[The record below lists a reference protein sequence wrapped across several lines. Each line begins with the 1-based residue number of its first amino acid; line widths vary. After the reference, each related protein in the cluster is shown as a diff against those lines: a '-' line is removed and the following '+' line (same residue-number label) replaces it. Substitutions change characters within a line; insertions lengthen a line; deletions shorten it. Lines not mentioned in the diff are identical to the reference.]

1 MPILLPSLLT
11 FAPMFSPLF
20 NYLQLF
26 RSIPQVD
33 RELIS
38 QSLVYRHVKEGDVLL
53 QEGKVARELF
63 FICKGVIK
71 ITTVNDKGK
80 DVTHFFLR
88 ENQFTTILHSF
99 NNNTP
104 AAESIIAAC
113 DAEVLVISKAAL
125 MDIYEKLPYLKE
137 LITGI
142 QQQALLDK
150 IQLRNAFLGE
160 DASARY
166 RLFLMRQPD
175 VALRVPLGDIASYLG
190 VTQQS
195 LSRIRRTAR

>member
-1 MPILLPSLLT
+1 M
-11 FAPMFSPLF
+11 
-20 NYLQLF
+20 
-26 RSIPQVD
+26 
-33 RELIS
+33 
-38 QSLVYRHVKEGDVLL
+38 
-53 QEGKVARELF
+53 
-63 FICKGVIK
+63 
-71 ITTVNDKGK
+71 
-80 DVTHFFLR
+80 
-88 ENQFTTILHSF
+88 
-99 NNNTP
+99 
-104 AAESIIAAC
+104 
-113 DAEVLVISKAAL
+113 LVISKAAL
-125 MDIYEKLPYLKE
+125 LDIYEKLPYLKE